1 MDPIP
6 CLHRRRAATAA
17 LALSAACVTF
27 WAPRSGATEASTSP
41 LPPPVSAPVL
51 PPADASAESR
61 MPLPPADV
69 RPPLPLPGE
78 SGRLERQASGAC
90 SAPDEVACGAVPS
103 CAWVKVY
110 GTVPGQPTA
119 GFCHPRAAMPSDTG
133 PGR

>member
-51 PPADASAESR
+51 PPAD
-61 MPLPPADV
+61 V

-78 SGRLERQASGAC
+78 SGRLARQASGAC
-90 SAPDEVACGAVPS
+90 SAHDEVACGAVPS

-110 GTVPGQPTA
+110 GTVPGHPTA